1 MPDVIEVLSERET
14 PGGWTFEVQ
23 FVDPDGALR
32 HLALSLAWQDYDLYC
47 PDGAVPP
54 GVVAE
59 AVALVARTLWT
70 EGLPPRLDA
79 AALRRRHHDADA
91 LVIERVDL
99 SAM

>member
-1 MPDVIEVLSERET
+1 
-14 PGGWTFEVQ
+14 
-23 FVDPDGALR
+23 
-32 HLALSLAWQDYDLYC
+32 
-47 PDGAVPP
+47 
-54 GVVAE
+54 
-59 AVALVARTLWT
+59 VARTLWT